1 MNKTCL
7 KTYFELHFYFTACAR
22 QFVLI
27 HLAFISKVI
36 TVIRFGIDLVFGLIF
51 HAVREDGPL
60 EIQNHQGSCQK
71 AR

>member
-1 MNKTCL
+1 MSMADHVVHCYTVHI
-7 KTYFELHFYFTACAR
+7 YGAG
-22 QFVLI
+22 
-27 HLAFISKVI
+27 FISKVI

-51 HAVREDGPL
+51 HAVRVDSPL